1 MNYISL
7 LNFGRDKLKTTKI
20 STSVL
25 DTEIIL
31 SYVLN
36 ISREKLL
43 CNLNNKLNKNQIKLF
58 KNLIELRVQKM
69 PVAYITNKKEFWKNN
84 FLMNKSVLIPRPETE
99 LLVEK
104 ILKKIKINE
113 RKNILDIGTGSGC
126 IIISVLIE
134 RHNCKGTGID
144 ISKSA
149 INVAKTNAKIQ
160 QVKNRI
166 TFINSDIDK
175 FYSNKYDFIISNPP
189 YIKKFN
195 LNNLSEDVKNF
206 EPIKALDG
214 GINGVEIY
222 KKVILKGSK
231 MLRTGGNLILEIDEN
246 LVFKLTSMLIKKKF
260 YINEIF
266 KDLKGFKRC
275 LIATKL

>member
-1 MNYISL
+1 MKYISL
-7 LNFGRDKLKTTKI
+7 LNFGQNELKTTKI
-20 STSVL
+20 PSSLL
-25 DTEIIL
+25 DAEILL
-31 SYVLN
+31 SYVLKTT
-36 ISREKLL
+36 REKLL
-43 CNLNNKLNKNQIKLF
+43 CNLDNKLNKYQIIMFKKLIKL
-58 KNLIELRVQKM
+58 RSRRM
-69 PVAYITNKKEFWKNN
+69 PIAYITGKKEFWRNN
-84 FLMNKSVLIPRPETE
+84 FQINKSVLIPRPETE
-99 LLVEK
+99 LVVEK
-104 ILKKIKINE
+104 ILEKIKKNE

-126 IIISVLIE
+126 ILISILLE
-134 RHNCKGTGID
+134 RHKCIGTGID

>member
-7 LNFGRDKLKTTKI
+7 LNFGQNALKTTKI
-20 STSVL
+20 PTSL
-25 DTEIIL
+25 IDSEIIL
-31 SYVLN
+31 SYVLKT
-36 ISREKLL
+36 SREKLL
-43 CNLNNKLNKNQIKLF
+43 CNLDKKLNKYQIIMFKKLIKL
-58 KNLIELRVQKM
+58 RATRM
-69 PVAYITNKKEFWKNN
+69 PIAYITRKKEFWKHS
-84 FLMNKSVLIPRPETE
+84 FQINKSVLIPRPETE

-104 ILKKIKINE
+104 ILNKIKKNE

-126 IIISVLIE
+126 ILISILLE
-134 RHNCKGTGID
+134 RHKCIGTGID

-175 FYSNKYDFIISNPP
+175 FYSNKYDFIVSNPP
-189 YIKKFN
+189 YIKKTN

-214 GINGVEIY
+214 GINGIEIY
-222 KKVILKGSK
+222 KKVIMKGSK
-231 MLRTGGNLILEIDEN
+231 LLKTGGYLILEIEDN
-246 LVFKLTSMLIKKKF
+246 HIYKLSSMLIKKRF
-260 YINEIF
+260 YINEILQ
-266 KDLKGFKRC
+266 DLKGFKRC

>member
-1 MNYISL
+1 MKYISL
-7 LNFGRDKLKTTKI
+7 LNFGQNELKTTNI
-20 STSVL
+20 SSSLL
-25 DTEIIL
+25 DSEILL
-31 SYVLN
+31 SYVLKTT
-36 ISREKLL
+36 REKLL
-43 CNLNNKLNKNQIKLF
+43 CNLDNKLNKYQIIMFKKLIKL
-58 KNLIELRVQKM
+58 RSRRM
-69 PVAYITNKKEFWKNN
+69 PIAYITRKKEFWRNN
-84 FLMNKSVLIPRPETE
+84 FQINKSVLIPRPETE

-104 ILKKIKINE
+104 ILNKIKKNE

-126 IIISVLIE
+126 ILISILLE
-134 RHNCKGTGID
+134 RHKCIGTGID

-175 FYSNKYDFIISNPP
+175 FYSNKYDFIVSNPP
-189 YIKKFN
+189 YIKKTN

-214 GINGVEIY
+214 GINGIEIY
-222 KKVILKGSK
+222 KKVIMKGSK
-231 MLRTGGNLILEIDEN
+231 LLKTGGNLILEIEDN
-246 LVFKLTSMLIKKKF
+246 HIYKLSSMLIKKRF
-260 YINEIF
+260 YINEILQ
-266 KDLKGFKRC
+266 DLKGFKRC